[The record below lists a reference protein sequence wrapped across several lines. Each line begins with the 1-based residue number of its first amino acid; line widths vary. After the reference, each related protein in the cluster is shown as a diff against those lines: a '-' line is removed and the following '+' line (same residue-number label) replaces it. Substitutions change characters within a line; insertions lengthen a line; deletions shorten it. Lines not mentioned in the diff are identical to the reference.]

1 MSAPFRKFFL
11 NIRTITSPERP
22 HAGSGGKVLKEG
34 LVFYI
39 KYMAFAFCVIVLVLA
54 VSRLLGIEIKNV
66 MSTDSHREQVQD
78 KLIFWLLQLSLFGPL
93 IEEIIFRL
101 WLSFRRGH
109 IAVSVFVLSYVILT
123 LSIPHAH
130 DVYVGS
136 VQSDY
141 FEHVLLKVTISV
153 LLSLCILFISQ
164 ERIDNITAHRKHQ
177 IILVSLFAFAL
188 LHLGNA
194 RCAWYIYPLM
204 TIMCLPQLILG
215 TTVTYYRL
223 HRKFATGLIFHCMVN
238 LATAMISYKDFIMEG
253 LTASF

>member
-1 MSAPFRKFFL
+1 M
-11 NIRTITSPERP
+11 TSP
-22 HAGSGGKVLKEG
+22 GGYATQPGGVILKRG
-34 LVFYI
+34 VFFYI
-39 KYMAFAFCVIVLVLA
+39 KYGLLSFLVIVFVLA
-54 VSRLLGIEIKNV
+54 LSNILGIEIKNV
-66 MSTDSHREQVQD
+66 MSTDSHREKVQEN
-78 KLIFWLLQLSLFGPL
+78 LFIWLLQLSLFGPL

-101 WLSFRRGH
+101 WLSFKRGH

-141 FEHVLLKVTISV
+141 FEHVLLKVTISA

-164 ERIDNITAHRKHQ
+164 ERVDKITAHRKHQ
-177 IILVSLFAFAL
+177 IILVSLFVFAL

-223 HRKFATGLIFHCMVN
+223 HRTFATGLIFHCLVN
-238 LATAMISYKDFIMEG
+238 LITVAISYKDAILG
-253 LTASF
+253 LLNS